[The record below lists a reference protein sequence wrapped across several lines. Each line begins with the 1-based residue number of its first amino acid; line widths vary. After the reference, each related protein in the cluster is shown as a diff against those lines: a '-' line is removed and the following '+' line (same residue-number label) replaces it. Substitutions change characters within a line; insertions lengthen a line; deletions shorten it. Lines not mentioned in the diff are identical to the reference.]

1 MSKDVLKNTD
11 TEVVVRVTSESTAN
25 VAFADSTKD
34 TATNLEDVEYIITE
48 FLTK

>member
-11 TEVVVRVTSESTAN
+11 TEVVVRITSESTAN

-34 TATNLEDVEYIITE
+34 TITPTE
-48 FLTK
+48 